1 MLLSA
6 GINDWGGVSPVTPD
20 FVNPEAPWPTIAR
33 LARGSESRG
42 YQLVERLAVYPSYAT
57 EPARWQ
63 APAMV
68 ARVFAATDME
78 GFAREEEW
86 APGADVPVP
95 ITPAPFIAPRPRSLD
110 RVLSA
115 AAAGNR
121 LEAAEITRLFA
132 ARGPESED
140 VIQAADELRQ
150 KTVGGTVRYV
160 VNRNINYTNVCYF
173 HCRFCAFSKGKTHEE
188 LRGRPYDLSLEEV
201 ARRVDEA
208 WARGATEVC
217 MQGGIHPG
225 LYRRDLCR
233 PVARREGS
241 RSADPHPCFLAARN
255 FTGRPLARYRRRL
268 LPGPPQGRRSRHS
281 AGNGGRNPR

>member
-1 MLLSA
+1 M
-6 GINDWGGVSPVTPD
+6 GPG
-20 FVNPEAPWPTIAR
+20 
-33 LARGSESRG
+33 RGR
-42 YQLVERLAVYPSYAT
+42 
-57 EPARWQ
+57 
-63 APAMV
+63 
-68 ARVFAATDME
+68 
-78 GFAREEEW
+78 
-86 APGADVPVP
+86 PVP
-95 ITPAPFIAPRPRSLD
+95 ITPAPFMAPRPRSLD

-121 LEAAEITRLFA
+121 LEAAEIIRLFA

-150 KTVGGTVRYV
+150 KAVGGTVRYV

-217 MQGGIHPG
+217 MQGGMQTSVAPRAHASST
-225 LYRRDLCR
+225 RRATSR
-233 PVARREGS
+233 ARDEGG
-241 RSADPHPCFLAARN
+241 RAALRWVLPFEKAQKPHCKC
-255 FTGRPLARYRRRL
+255 
-268 LPGPPQGRRSRHS
+268 RRSCS
-281 AGNGGRNPR
+281 